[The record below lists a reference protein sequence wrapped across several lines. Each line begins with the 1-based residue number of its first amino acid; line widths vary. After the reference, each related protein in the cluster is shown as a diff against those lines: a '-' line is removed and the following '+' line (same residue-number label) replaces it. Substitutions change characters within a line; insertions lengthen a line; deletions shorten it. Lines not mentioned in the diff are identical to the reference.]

1 MRGGGGGRVRCPPHL
16 SWSSL
21 GCGGEVDHGGIC
33 FFGPCIAP
41 DLVSYKDGGRQ
52 LLRKPESAT
61 GKVLVGGFSV
71 SEGQENY

>member
-1 MRGGGGGRVRCPPHL
+1 MRGGGGGRVRCPSRLAVARLRRGTGPWWHL
-16 SWSSL
+16 SL
-21 GCGGEVDHGGIC
+21 
-33 FFGPCIAP
+33 GPCIAP

-52 LLRKPESAT
+52 LLRKPASAT